1 MSLTARVLDSLR
13 GRLGITVFHPDID
26 GKLVVVGATNDAVQF
41 GWHGMPE
48 AMKVPGRTVH
58 SCRAE
63 WSNDPYYVFE
73 DEITIV
79 DAPADMVVD
88 ALMDLVGRVN
98 PDVADRV
105 WYGEDGEFDEDDD
118 WICEGAP

>member
-13 GRLGITVFHPDID
+13 GRLGITVFHPDI
-26 GKLVVVGATNDAVQF
+26 GGRLEVVGATNDAVRF

-48 AMKVPGRTVH
+48 ALKVPGRVVL

-63 WSNDPYYVFE
+63 WSNDPFYVFE

-79 DAPADMVVD
+79 DAPADMVVEAMLDMMDSD
-88 ALMDLVGRVN
+88 AAYDLEHPRS
-98 PDVADRV
+98 
-105 WYGEDGEFDEDDD
+105 EDDEDDD